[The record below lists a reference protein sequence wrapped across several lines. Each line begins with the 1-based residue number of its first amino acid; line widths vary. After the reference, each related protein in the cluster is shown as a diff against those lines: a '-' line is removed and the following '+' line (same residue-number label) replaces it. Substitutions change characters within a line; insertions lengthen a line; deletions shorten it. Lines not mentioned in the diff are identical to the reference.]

1 MPLVWSARA
10 TDCARACDSRSATCW
25 RMKYRSALSLKL
37 TVTWLKPSRATQAVT
52 LPSALAKRKIRSA
65 GAPGSASFAAAA
77 LLVAAEIVVLF
88 AGVLSRYVFHSPIVW
103 SEIAAS
109 PIREDELTVALSWLD
124 MARESIPFEA
134 AFRAGKAHRAYR
146 LAGGQRERTLP
157 DFLIGAHAEWRHHR
171 LLTRDAPRYRS
182 YFPTLDILSPETH
195 P

>member
-1 MPLVWSARA
+1 MKISTLVDTNILVDLLGPATRHREWSVKALG
-10 TDCARACDSRSATCW
+10 TC
-25 RMKYRSALSLKL
+25 RHEGDLIL
-37 TVTWLKPSRATQAVT
+37 
-52 LPSALAKRKIRSA
+52 
-65 GAPGSASFAAAA
+65 
-77 LLVAAEIVVLF
+77 
-88 AGVLSRYVFHSPIVW
+88 SPIVW

-109 PIREDELTVALSWLD
+109 PIREDDLTVALSWLD

-182 YFPTLDILSPETH
+182 YFPALDIVSPETR